1 MTREEIKILL
11 PVITAY
17 AEGKEIELKDPDGNW
32 KDTFSLSFCR
42 SPENYRIKSEVKCRP
57 FKNAEECWQEMR
69 NHSPFGWVK
78 FKNGE
83 SGYIHFE
90 TVRNDGIYFNSISTT
105 FEESLDYYTFI
116 DGSPF
121 GVKEE

>member
-1 MTREEIKILL
+1 M
-11 PVITAY
+11 VI
-17 AEGKEIELKDPDGNW
+17 GKTHSVLVFVDLRKTTVLNQKLNVARLK
-32 KDTFSLSFCR
+32 T
-42 SPENYRIKSEVKCRP
+42 
-57 FKNAEECWQEMR
+57 EECWQEMR

-90 TVRNDGIYFNSISTT
+90 TVRDDGIYFNSISTT

>member
-11 PVITAY
+11 PVIMAY
-17 AEGKEIELKDPDGNW
+17 AEGKEIELKDRDGNW
-32 KDTFSLSFCR
+32 EDTFNLSFCQD
-42 SPENYRIKSEVKCRP
+42 PKNYRIKSELKCRP
-57 FKNAEECWQEMR
+57 FKNAEECWQEMQK
-69 NHSPFGWVK
+69 HSPLGWIK
-78 FKNGE
+78 FKNEE

-90 TVRNDGIYFNSISTT
+90 TIRNDGIYFNSISMN

>member
-11 PVITAY
+11 PVIKAY
-17 AEGKEIELKDPDGNW
+17 AEGKEIELKDLDGNW
-32 KDTFSLSFCR
+32 KNTSSLSFCKP
-42 SPENYRIKSEVKCRP
+42 PENYRIKSEVKCRP

-78 FKNGE
+78 FKGE
-83 SGYIHFE
+83 E
-90 TVRNDGIYFNSISTT
+90 TSYMHCQAIEDRGVLYNSDAQT
-105 FEESLDYYTFI
+105 FEYMLNDFTFI

-121 GVKEE
+121 GIKEE

>member
-11 PVITAY
+11 PVIKAY
-17 AEGKEIELKDPDGNW
+17 AEGKEIELKDPEGNW

-42 SPENYRIKSEVKCRP
+42 PPENYRIKSEVKCRP

-78 FKNGE
+78 FKGE
-83 SGYIHFE
+83 E
-90 TVRNDGIYFNSISTT
+90 TSYMHCQAIEDRGVLYNSDAQT
-105 FEESLDYYTFI
+105 FEYMLNDFTFI

-121 GVKEE
+121 GIKEE